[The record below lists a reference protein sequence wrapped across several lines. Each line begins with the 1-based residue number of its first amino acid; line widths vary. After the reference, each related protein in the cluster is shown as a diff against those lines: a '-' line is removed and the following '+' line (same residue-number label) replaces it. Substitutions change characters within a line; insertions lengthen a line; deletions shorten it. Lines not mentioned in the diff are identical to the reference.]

1 MRLVLEKRPE
11 RSRAMQV
18 ASPLFAVALT
28 ILFGSIL
35 FAARGIDPLH
45 AIYVYFVGPLT
56 TLWSV
61 EELIVKAT
69 PLVLIGAGL
78 AICFRA
84 DLWNIGAEG
93 QLIAGALAGAS
104 VPILAPQWDSAL
116 AIPAMLLLGMLGG
129 MAWAA
134 VPALLR
140 NRFGA
145 NEILTSLMLVY
156 VAQYLLD
163 WLVRGPWRDPHGFNF
178 PKSIS
183 FNEWHLLATFGDGRV
198 HLGAV
203 LAVIAAAV
211 LFVFMSRTLKGFEI
225 RARGEAPRA
234 SGFGGFSQQGTTWL
248 CFGLSGGLAGLA
260 GICEVAG
267 PVGQLQPTISPGYG
281 FTAIIVA
288 FLGRLNPLGALF
300 GGLVLA
306 ICYLGGEAAQVE
318 LSISEKTAQVF
329 QGMLLFFILTCD
341 TLIRCKVRLEWATR
355 SPSQRDQRMPMGL
368 RDSASRTADA
378 EGAAQ

>member
-1 MRLVLEKRPE
+1 
-11 RSRAMQV
+11 MQV
-18 ASPLFAVALT
+18 ASPLLAVALT
-28 ILFGSIL
+28 VLFGSIL
-35 FAARGIDPLH
+35 FAARGFDPLH
-45 AIYVYFVGPLT
+45 AIYIYFVGPLT
-56 TLWSV
+56 TLWSI

-69 PLVLIGAGL
+69 PLVLIAAGL

-93 QLIAGALAGAS
+93 QFIAGALAGAS
-104 VPILAPQWDSAL
+104 IPILAPQWDSAL
-116 AIPAMLLLGMLGG
+116 AVPAMLLLGMLGG
-129 MAWAA
+129 MAWAG

-163 WLVRGPWRDPHGFNF
+163 WLVRGPWRDPQGFNF

-203 LAVIAAAV
+203 FALIAAVVLAV
-211 LFVFMSRTLKGFEI
+211 FMARTLMGFEI
-225 RARGEAPRA
+225 RVRGEAPRA
-234 SGFGGFSQQGTTWL
+234 GGFGGFSQKGTTWL
-248 CFGLSGGLAGLA
+248 CFGISGALAGLA

-288 FLGRLNPLGALF
+288 FLGRLNPLGAVF
-300 GGLVLA
+300 GGMVLA

-341 TLIRCKVRLEWATR
+341 TLIRCRVRVEWAAR
-355 SPSQRDQRMPMGL
+355 KDSRPGRRIDMGFGGA
-368 RDSASRTADA
+368 ASRAA
-378 EGAAQ
+378 GAGGGVP